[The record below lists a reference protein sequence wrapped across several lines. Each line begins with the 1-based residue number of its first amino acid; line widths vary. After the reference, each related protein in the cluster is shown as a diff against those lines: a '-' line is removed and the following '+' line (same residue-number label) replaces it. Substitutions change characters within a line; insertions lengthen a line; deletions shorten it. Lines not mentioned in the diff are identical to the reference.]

1 MQKGFYCV
9 LSLIIFVCTVSPP
22 WITWLS
28 NTLALTPTFELGVV
42 PLDPVSLATAVH
54 SASASATGFG
64 YLDGKIKNTKEEAG
78 LSSVPE
84 PVKPCVYALA
94 HSNYHRKTV
103 FVVNASL
110 NAKREL
116 NSSDVS
122 FPAVPTDLKEL
133 RQGLFK
139 SNRYF

>member
-64 YLDGKIKNTKEEAG
+64 YLDGKIKTQRKKQGSLQYPNP
-78 LSSVPE
+78 SSH
-84 PVKPCVYALA
+84 AFTL
-94 HSNYHRKTV
+94 
-103 FVVNASL
+103 
-110 NAKREL
+110 
-116 NSSDVS
+116 
-122 FPAVPTDLKEL
+122 
-133 RQGLFK
+133 
-139 SNRYF
+139 